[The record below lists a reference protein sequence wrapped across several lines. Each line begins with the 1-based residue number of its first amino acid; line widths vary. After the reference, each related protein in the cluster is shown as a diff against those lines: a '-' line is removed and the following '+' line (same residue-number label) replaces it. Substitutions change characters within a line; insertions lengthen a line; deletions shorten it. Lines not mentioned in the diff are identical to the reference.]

1 MKRMD
6 PVADCNL
13 EPADLHIGFRRD
25 ADSHAAEPILSNPA
39 PDEQIAAYTMIGVE
53 QKGRRPVMFDLKG
66 KVAIVTG
73 ASSGI
78 GRTTAKL
85 FARAGAKVVIG
96 ARRKAELESLVREIA
111 DQGHSALAL
120 AGDVSDEAF
129 AKELVERAEQNY
141 GRLDV
146 AFNNAGILGERGPTT
161 DISLDGW
168 NEALRV
174 NLTGAFLAA
183 KHQIPAMLKQGKG
196 SIIFT
201 GTFVGYTVGFPGI
214 AVYAA
219 SKSGLIG
226 LTQTLAAEYGPQ
238 NIRVNAILPG
248 SVDTPMYKVASGT
261 AEQQAYITNMHALKR
276 IASPDELAQAVLYLA
291 SDASSF
297 QSGTAMLVDGGLS
310 ITRT

>member
-1 MKRMD
+1 
-6 PVADCNL
+6 
-13 EPADLHIGFRRD
+13 
-25 ADSHAAEPILSNPA
+25 
-39 PDEQIAAYTMIGVE
+39 MI
-53 QKGRRPVMFDLKG
+53 DLKG
-66 KVAIVTG
+66 RIAIVTG

-85 FARAGAKVVIG
+85 FARAGAKVVVA
-96 ARRKAELESLVREIA
+96 ARRGPELESLVDEIA
-111 DQGHSALAL
+111 NQGGGALAV

-129 AKELVERAEQNY
+129 TKELVARAELSY

-146 AFNNAGILGERGPTT
+146 AFNNAGVLGEKGPTT

-168 NEALRV
+168 NEAIKV
-174 NLTGAFLAA
+174 NLTAAFLAA
-183 KHQIPAMLKQGKG
+183 KHQIPAMLKQGRG

-201 GTFVGYTVGFPGI
+201 STFVGYTVGFPGV
-214 AVYAA
+214 AAYAA

-226 LTQTLAAEYGPQ
+226 LTQVLAAEYGPR
-238 NIRVNAILPG
+238 NIRVNAVLPG
-248 SVDTPMYKVASGT
+248 AVDTAMYKAANET
-261 AEQQAYITNMHALKR
+261 AEEKAYLTNLHALKR
-276 IASPDELAQAVLYLA
+276 VASPDEIAQAVLYLA

>member
-1 MKRMD
+1 
-6 PVADCNL
+6 
-13 EPADLHIGFRRD
+13 
-25 ADSHAAEPILSNPA
+25 
-39 PDEQIAAYTMIGVE
+39 MI
-53 QKGRRPVMFDLKG
+53 DLKG

-78 GRTTAKL
+78 GRASARL
-85 FARAGAKVVIG
+85 FARAGAKVVVA
-96 ARRKAELESLVREIA
+96 ARRKVELESLVREIA
-111 DQGHSALAL
+111 DQRGDAFAL

-129 AKELVERAEQNY
+129 AKELVERAEQSY

-146 AFNNAGILGERGPTT
+146 AFNNAGTLGEKGPTT
-161 DISLDGW
+161 GISLDGW
-168 NEALRV
+168 NEALKV
-174 NLTGAFLAA
+174 NLTSAFLAA
-183 KHQIPAMLKQGKG
+183 KHQIPAMLKQDKG

-201 GTFVGYTVGFPGI
+201 STFVGYTVGFPG
-214 AVYAA
+214 AAAYAA

-226 LTQTLAAEYGPQ
+226 LTRVLAAEYGPQ

-248 SVDTPMYKVASGT
+248 AVETAMYKAANET
-261 AEQQAYITNMHALKR
+261 AEQQAYLTNLHALKR
-276 IASPDELAQAVLYLA
+276 IASPDELARAALYLA